1 MGYHIGELFRGEVVF
16 RQYDAVG
23 TGVGHP
29 VLESRVHPDEQDFRG
44 ALPVDAPEKSV
55 QARDQRPQ
63 LPSLLFGPNQ
73 DRTLHELQEPALI
86 HLVAG
91 PELGRALERA
101 HGPNVLVPGAEDRA
115 AFGGRC
121 ERVRRAGGIVCG
133 LRKASMRG
141 AADTQEENQET
152 ERPGRAPAV
161 TSSAPH
167 ECCPPSAPPPASR
180 PPEYRGSPPRAPGR
194 S

>member
-1 MGYHIGELFRGEVVF
+1 LSRPATPARLSTLSLHDALPIY
-16 RQYDAVG
+16 AVG
-23 TGVGHP
+23 AGVGRTA
-29 VLESRVHPDEQDFRG
+29 LESRVHPDEQDLPG
-44 ALPVDAPEKSV
+44 ALPLDAREKSV

-121 ERVRRAGGIVCG
+121 ERVCRAGGTACG
-133 LRKASMRG
+133 LRTAALRC
-141 AADTQEENQET
+141 AAD
-152 ERPGRAPAV
+152 
-161 TSSAPH
+161 
-167 ECCPPSAPPPASR
+167 
-180 PPEYRGSPPRAPGR
+180 
-194 S
+194 